1 MSIALGIDTGGTY
14 TDAALVE
21 YGSNRVLA
29 SAKALTTKHDL
40 AIGIRQAVTRV
51 LEEHPADVR
60 LVSLSTTLATNAIV
74 EGHGAPACALLIGY
88 SGRIESEDRLAQRL
102 GIEHVVMIP
111 GGHLSNG
118 NEYQELD
125 LNAAARAVAAYR
137 DKVSAFAISGFFG
150 TRNPSHEM
158 AVRDLV
164 GQMCDLPITCG
175 HELTHRLDALK
186 RATTVS
192 LNATLIP
199 LLCDLIDAVE
209 RTMAEHQI
217 VAPLMVVKGDGS
229 LMRSEM
235 ARERPIE
242 TILSGP
248 AASVV
253 GAQHLAHAEDAVIV
267 DMGGTTS
274 DVAVIRDGRPRLSP
288 RGAAVGKW
296 RTMVEA
302 IDVHTVGLGGD
313 SRVWLSSDF
322 TLHIGPRRVT
332 PICLLAQVYPGI
344 REALQEQLSHN
355 KPHATDGEFL
365 LLQRDVE
372 RSEGDHPPFEAEMLA
387 ALRRGPLSMDQM
399 HTLMRH
405 PSLYARYLESLER
418 QRIIV
423 RSGLTPT
430 DAAHVLGEYDDWD
443 TEAARLAAALLARRL
458 GTQPLPLCQ
467 RIRRETSERIAREVI
482 TKVLSDDGSDEDV
495 VAQAHMLVERALS
508 ADAESTLGCALTLRP
523 TLVAVGAPVH
533 TYFPA
538 SARMLN
544 SRLEIP
550 EHTEVA
556 NAVGAVAGSVVHR
569 VHAMV
574 VPNENEEDYRVHLP
588 DEVRRFATLPDA
600 TAYARA
606 RGQQLAYEGAQ
617 AAGAADIE
625 LRVEQRDST
634 APVSEDFGGEIFLGT
649 DLTLTAVGR
658 PRLPEGEPTQA

>member
-40 AIGIRQAVTRV
+40 AVGIREAVARV
-51 LEEHPADVR
+51 LSDHPADIR

-88 SGRIESEDRLAQRL
+88 RGRIEHEDQLAKHL
-102 GIEHVVMIP
+102 GIEHVVHIP

-118 NEYQELD
+118 KEHLPLD
-125 LNAAARAVAAYR
+125 LEAARRAVVAYR
-137 DKVSAFAISGFFG
+137 DRVSAFAISGFFG
-150 TRNPSHEM
+150 TRNPSHEL
-158 AVRDLV
+158 AVRRMV
-164 GQMCDLPITCG
+164 GEMCDLPITCG

-186 RATTVS
+186 RATTVA
-192 LNATLIP
+192 LNASLIP

-209 RTMAEHQI
+209 RTMKEKGI

-253 GAQHLAHAEDAVIV
+253 GAQHLANADDSVIV

-274 DVAVIRDGRPRLSP
+274 DIAVIHDGRPRLSP
-288 RGAAVGKW
+288 RGAEVGQW

-322 TLHIGPRRVT
+322 ALHIGPRRVT
-332 PICLLAQVYPGI
+332 PICLLSKVYPGV
-344 REALQEQLSHN
+344 RETLQKQLDRAKTRSS
-355 KPHATDGEFL
+355 DGEFL
-365 LLQRDVE
+365 LLQRDVAH
-372 RSEGDHPPFEAEMLA
+372 SEGEHPPFEQELLA
-387 ALRRGPLSMDQM
+387 ALRRGPLSMDEV
-399 HTLMRH
+399 HALMRH

-418 QRIIV
+418 QRVVV

-443 TEAARLAAALLARRL
+443 SEAARLAAACMARRL
-458 GTQPLPLCQ
+458 GTDPLALCQ

-482 TKVLSDDGSDEDV
+482 IKVLSDDGIEGQR
-495 VAQAHMLVERALS
+495 VAVGQPLVDRALR
-508 ADAESTLGCALTLRP
+508 ADEQATLGCALTLRP
-523 TLVAVGAPVH
+523 TLIAVGAPVH

-538 SARMLN
+538 AARMLN
-544 SRLEIP
+544 GRLEIP
-550 EHTEVA
+550 VHTEVA
-556 NAVGAVAGSVVHR
+556 NAVGAVAGSVVYR

-574 VPNENEEDYRVHLP
+574 VPNEHEEDYRVHLP
-588 DEVRRFATLPDA
+588 DEVVRFPTLEDA
-600 TAYARA
+600 ADYAQT
-606 RGQQLAYEGAQ
+606 RGQKLAFEGAQ
-617 AAGAADIE
+617 VAGASDIE
-625 LRVEQRDST
+625 LRVERRDST

-649 DLTLTAVGR
+649 DLTLIAVGR
-658 PRLPEGEPTQA
+658 PRLFDENA